1 MIARTFSKAYSLA
14 SCRVGYML
22 AHRDIIDMAAKTYM
36 PYHIN
41 TLSLTTADTVF
52 QMLVEFEPQ
61 IQMICGERDRMQEK
75 YKHLRGVTV
84 YPSYTNF
91 ILIHY
96 AGACALNDEL
106 IHQGIGVR
114 SFHNAP
120 RLEDTLR
127 ISMGRPDENDA
138 VFRAIKDY
146 VEART

>member
-1 MIARTFSKAYSLA
+1 
-14 SCRVGYML
+14 ML
-22 AHRDIIDMAAKTYM
+22 AHRDIIDMAVKTYM

-41 TLSLTTADTVF
+41 TLSLTMADTVF
-52 QMLVEFEPQ
+52 QMRAEFEPQ

>member
-1 MIARTFSKAYSLA
+1 LRLRRGGGGG
-14 SCRVGYML
+14 SCRGCPPD
-22 AHRDIIDMAAKTYM
+22 ARGA
-36 PYHIN
+36 
-41 TLSLTTADTVF
+41 
-52 QMLVEFEPQ
+52 
-61 IQMICGERDRMQEK
+61 ERDRMQEK

-114 SFHNAP
+114 SFNNAP